1 MTVYTNDIR
10 IFLWNTLKDVWAND
24 YDEFPMEWSQ
34 MFDDTPGE
42 GPFIRNGGFSGLPYA
57 RLKAEGA
64 GISYADMEST
74 YVAEFNPSVYG
85 LGFKLTKETFTDNK
99 YMELGLKNT
108 KALAFSM
115 RQTKE
120 VNHALVLDRAFNS
133 AYATADGLEMC
144 SAVHTLYG
152 GGTLANELSVAAD
165 LTEASLEQ
173 ACIDISRFKDDKG
186 MRIKVLPQKLITSP
200 TNVFNKERI
209 LMGTERTG
217 TADRDINALK
227 MTGMIPDTMVSHY
240 VENDE
245 PWFIKTNCPDG
256 LTSYTIWA
264 TEFEEDNEFDTK
276 NFKAAAT
283 ERYVPGITDVRGI
296 FGSPGAA

>member
-1 MTVYTNDIR
+1 MTLYTNDIR
-10 IFLWNTLKDVWAND
+10 IFLWNTLKDVWANN
-24 YDEFPMEWSQ
+24 YNEFPMECYQ

-42 GPFIRNGGFSGLPYA
+42 GPYIRNGGFSGLPYA

-74 YVAEFNPSVYG
+74 FVAEFNPNVYG
-85 LGFKLTKETFTDNK
+85 LGFKITREAFEDNK
-99 YMELGLKNT
+99 YEELGLKKT

-120 VNHALVLDRAFNS
+120 VNHALVFDRAFDS
-133 AYATADGLEMC
+133 DYATADGIEMC
-144 SAVHTLYG
+144 ATNHKLFA
-152 GGTLANELSVAAD
+152 GGTFANELTIAAD

-186 MRIKVLPQKLITSP
+186 MRIKVLPVKLQTSP

-209 LMGTERTG
+209 LKGYERTG
-217 TADRDINALK
+217 TTDRDINALK
-227 MTGMIPDTMVSHY
+227 MLGTIPSTMINHY

-245 PWFIKTNCPDG
+245 PWFIKTDCPDG
-256 LTSYTIWA
+256 LTSYTLRA
-264 TEFEEDNEFDTK
+264 TEFEEDNEFDTQ

>member
-24 YDEFPMEWSQ
+24 YNEFPAEWS
-34 MFDDTPGE
+34 MIFEDTPGE
-42 GPFIRNGGFSGLPYA
+42 GPYIRNGGFSGLPYA

-64 GISYADMEST
+64 GIAYADMEST
-74 YVAEFNPSVYG
+74 YVAEFTPSVYG
-85 LGFKLTKETFTDNK
+85 LGFKITREAFEDNK
-99 YMELGLKNT
+99 YMELGLKKT

-133 AYATADGLEMC
+133 AYKTADGLEMC
-144 SAVHTLYG
+144 SAVHKLYG
-152 GGTLANELSVAAD
+152 GGTFANELSVAAD

-186 MRIKVLPQKLITSP
+186 MRIKVMPKLLITSP

-209 LMGTERTG
+209 LMGSERTG
-217 TADRDINALK
+217 TTDRDINALK
-227 MTGMIPDTMVSHY
+227 MLGTIPSTMINHY

-245 PWFIKTNCPDG
+245 PWFIKTDCPDG
-256 LTSYTIWA
+256 LTSYTLRA
-264 TEFEEDNEFDTK
+264 TEFAEDNEFDTQ